1 MASKN
6 PGKLSAQDKTAFIQ
20 TAQNLGLHPYE
31 LGGLIELESGFRPN
45 VWGGAGGK
53 YRGLIQFGP
62 GARQEVGLPSRDMTI
77 AEQLPYVEK
86 YFQQRGY
93 KPGMG
98 IEKAYATVLVGNPG
112 GSLSAKDSFGTSVGK
127 AAPWMKPGGKLYQR
141 AAAVLGDVDVP
152 GTTQLQ
158 QDPTKQQG
166 NVLQSQQTLPSGQQ
180 PINIF
185 LVGQQGQ
192 KSQQQLSPARQLLK
206 DFIGTRLLGQ
216 ERPRLKSAFDNI
228 GILSE
233 AASTK
238 YDF

>member
-1 MASKN
+1 M
-6 PGKLSAQDKTAFIQ
+6 
-20 TAQNLGLHPYE
+20 
-31 LGGLIELESGFRPN
+31 
-45 VWGGAGGK
+45 
-53 YRGLIQFGP
+53 
-62 GARQEVGLPSRDMTI
+62 
-77 AEQLPYVEK
+77 
-86 YFQQRGY
+86 
-93 KPGMG
+93 
-98 IEKAYATVLVGNPG
+98 
-112 GSLSAKDSFGTSVGK
+112 
-127 AAPWMKPGGKLYQR
+127 
-141 AAAVLGDVDVP
+141 LGDVDVP

-206 DFIGTRLLGQ
+206 DFIGTRLLGK
-216 ERPRLKSAFDNI
+216 ERPGLKSAFDNI

>member
-1 MASKN
+1 
-6 PGKLSAQDKTAFIQ
+6 
-20 TAQNLGLHPYE
+20 
-31 LGGLIELESGFRPN
+31 
-45 VWGGAGGK
+45 
-53 YRGLIQFGP
+53 
-62 GARQEVGLPSRDMTI
+62 
-77 AEQLPYVEK
+77 
-86 YFQQRGY
+86 
-93 KPGMG
+93 MG

-127 AAPWMKPGGKLYQR
+127 AAPRMKTGGDLYS
-141 AAAVLGDVDVP
+141 AAQSMLGDVDVP

-166 NVLQSQQTLPSGQQ
+166 NVLQSQQTLPSGQQQ

-206 DFIGTRLLGQ
+206 DFIGTRLLRQ
-216 ERPRLKSAFDNI
+216 ERPGLKSAFDNI
-228 GILSE
+228 GILSK
-233 AASTK
+233 AASTE